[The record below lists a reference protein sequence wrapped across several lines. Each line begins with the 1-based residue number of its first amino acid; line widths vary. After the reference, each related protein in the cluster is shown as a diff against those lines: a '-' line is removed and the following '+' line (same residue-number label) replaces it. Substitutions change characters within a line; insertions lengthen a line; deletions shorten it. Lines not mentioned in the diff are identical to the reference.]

1 MLIPKIILE
10 EHDEIFSYIQN
21 LQNKLDYVFVNVDS
35 HSDMSMRKSEKEINL
50 GNFISQLIFNGSF
63 NEHIW
68 IKNKKIVYPDFSN
81 GKYDFLIGEDIDLSL
96 KSTLERLYFL
106 SENSYKKAEELKNS
120 RKVDFFVCDL
130 TDNIKLNFKN
140 KKWILSL
147 DYDFFSC
154 KNPYLKNLDIED
166 INIILKSIST
176 ETIEALRTEAYE
188 IKNQK
193 EFEIFINKLINIS
206 PNIIKYMDQ
215 YFFPDFRSSKNEIE
229 NCILQINRFILN
241 HFKTENCLGIF
252 LIKSI
257 SSGFTNEIDY
267 PLIDELVKK
276 YLLNDTNV

>member
-1 MLIPKIILE
+1 MPIPKIILE

-21 LQNKLDYVFVNVDS
+21 LQNKLDYVFVNIDS

-68 IKNKKIVYPDFSN
+68 IKNKKIIYPDFLDGEYN
-81 GKYDFLIGEDIDLSL
+81 FLVGEDIDLSL
-96 KSTLERLYFL
+96 KSTLGRMYFI
-106 SENSYKKAEELKNS
+106 SENSYKKVEELKNS
-120 RKVDFFVCDL
+120 KKVDFFVCDL

-154 KNPYLKNLDIED
+154 KNPYLKNLYMED
-166 INIILKSIST
+166 INIILKSIPT
-176 ETIEALRTEAYE
+176 ETIETLRTESYE

-193 EFEIFINKLINIS
+193 EFEIFMNKLTNIN

-241 HFKTENCLGIF
+241 HFKTEDCLGIF

-276 YLLNDTNV
+276 HLLNDTNS